1 MKKLFRSPS
10 SGALGTPPMGRR
22 RKWKRRKRIRQICP
36 TREREKAYMVVLT
49 LEPLPLLRLLLI
61 IRLLPPAIPHSNVC

>member
-1 MKKLFRSPS
+1 
-10 SGALGTPPMGRR
+10 MGRR